1 MSPCLYWG
9 KDKVLSKK
17 MFEENG
23 NKFVFEVWCKI
34 GAKYKWEILST
45 LRGFT
50 KKASVAFIDGTD
62 KVFSI
67 F

>member
-1 MSPCLYWG
+1 
-9 KDKVLSKK
+9 

-45 LRGFT
+45 LKGFT